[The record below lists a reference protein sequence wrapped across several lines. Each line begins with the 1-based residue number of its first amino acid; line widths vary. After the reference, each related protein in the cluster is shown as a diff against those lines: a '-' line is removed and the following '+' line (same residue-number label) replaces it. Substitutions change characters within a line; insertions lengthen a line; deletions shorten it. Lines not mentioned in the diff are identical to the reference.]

1 VSGTLDSIAPCPP
14 VVGVVQHATG
24 LAPGY
29 LGSPTAG
36 SHVLESQTL
45 AADATPVGSA
55 PSSPIEASLSGV
67 RDIDGAASSV
77 GSRAAATKETGPGP
91 VPSSMGCTSNQMG
104 EDSGC
109 TMPFSALPQDL
120 VPLQEVGSP
129 PATGALLHGP
139 SAPTIVFPHVA
150 QAPCSTIQVYSHR
163 QKKRSENNAADN
175 SPVQDF
181 IAELIKPVGG
191 LVPRLIS
198 KRRAKRLLADFVPR
212 CSTRLAKNRAGATS
226 AATRHIQ

>member
-1 VSGTLDSIAPCPP
+1 MPLGWPPATLVRLPLGATCWSHRHWLRMLRRSGALLPLQLRPPYQACATLM
-14 VVGVVQHATG
+14 G
-24 LAPGY
+24 LPLRWA
-29 LGSPTAG
+29 LGLQQQRRQA
-36 SHVLESQTL
+36 L
-45 AADATPVGSA
+45 A
-55 PSSPIEASLSGV
+55 
-67 RDIDGAASSV
+67 
-77 GSRAAATKETGPGP
+77 RALFYGLHFKPK
-91 VPSSMGCTSNQMG
+91 G

-139 SAPTIVFPHVA
+139 SAPTIVLPHVA
-150 QAPCSTIQVYSHR
+150 QAPCSTIQVYSHQ
-163 QKKRSENNAADN
+163 QKKRSENNAADS